1 MSLRKAR
8 GRRGI
13 VGVGMDRGV
22 AGMMRTSLERVI
34 EQDKQ
39 VGVRK
44 AKAMRIEGPVLLSIP
59 SLLYMADGGGGG
71 RRVEG

>member
-1 MSLRKAR
+1 M
-8 GRRGI
+8 G
-13 VGVGMDRGV
+13 RGV

-44 AKAMRIEGPVLLSIP
+44 AKAMRIEGLVLLSKVSIP
-59 SLLYMADGGGGG
+59 SLLYLADGWGG

>member
-1 MSLRKAR
+1 MRKAR

-13 VGVGMDRGV
+13 VGVGMGRGV
-22 AGMMRTSLERVI
+22 AGMKRTSLERVI

-44 AKAMRIEGPVLLSIP
+44 AKAMRIEGPVLLSSP
-59 SLLYMADGGGGG
+59 SFLYLADGGGG